1 MPVSSGICR
10 DLENQLR
17 SLLKENDILF
27 RRAIGA
33 HPSRARMHELA
44 DAGGVCVIMECLLTV
59 HERVT
64 DEQAR
69 LDLRVREMAK
79 ADQTTRRHNAEM
91 WRATFPH
98 VCVGRGY
105 VAARFPE
112 R

>member
-1 MPVSSGICR
+1 M
-10 DLENQLR
+10 ENG
-17 SLLKENDILF
+17 ILF
-27 RRAIGA
+27 RRTIGA

-79 ADQTTRRHNAEM
+79 ADQTTPRLMTIPDLGAVT
-91 WRATFPH
+91 ALTFHRTINDPSRFKSTMR
-98 VCVGRGY
+98 VGG
-105 VAARFPE
+105 
-112 R
+112 